1 MQAWRKNLRNALVS
15 GSMASVAS
23 TAVLAACGKAETG
36 SPFAATNAIS
46 HWYWGEP
53 AMRRDAPSWKHTA
66 FGYATHHGASVFW
79 AFLYET
85 CCGARRA
92 RNAQAANLA
101 DGMATAAVA
110 CFVDYQ
116 LTPARFMP
124 GYERRLSKPALL
136 AVYVGFGAGLAA
148 GAMLLN
154 RAADEPTL
162 RQAR

>member
-1 MQAWRKNLRNALVS
+1 MHMQSWRKSLRNALVS
-15 GSMASVAS
+15 GSMASVTS
-23 TAVLAACGKAETG
+23 TAALAACGGAETG

-53 AMRRDAPSWKHTA
+53 ATRRDAPSWQHTA

-85 CCGARRA
+85 FFGARRA
-92 RNAQAANLA
+92 RNTPAETLV

-116 LTPARFMP
+116 LTPPRLMP
-124 GYERRLSKPALL
+124 GYERRLSKPSLFAVYAAFGVGL
-136 AVYVGFGAGLAA
+136 AVGATV
-148 GAMLLN
+148 LN
-154 RAADEPTL
+154 RASAATTL
-162 RQAR
+162 R